1 MIKPT
6 KFLNLDSCLLNI
18 STDILIELLKTK
30 NVYYNTLYNKLYN
43 KFGSSVEYLF
53 IPSLDFLFL
62 LGKIKY
68 ISETDSL
75 ELIKWN

>member
-6 KFLNLDSCLLNI
+6 KFLNLNNCILNLC
-18 STDILIELLKTK
+18 TYILTELLK
-30 NVYYNTLYNKLYN
+30 YNSISYDNLYNKLSTE
-43 KFGSSVEYLF
+43 FGSEIKYLF

-68 ISETDSL
+68 IPETDSL
-75 ELIKWN
+75 ELIT

>member
-6 KFLNLDSCLLNI
+6 KFLNLNSCILNLC
-18 STDILIELLKTK
+18 TDILIELLK
-30 NVYYNTLYNKLYN
+30 NNSISYDSLYNKLST
-43 KFGSSVEYLF
+43 KFGSEIKYLF

-75 ELIKWN
+75 ELIK

>member
-1 MIKPT
+1 M
-6 KFLNLDSCLLNI
+6 
-18 STDILIELLKTK
+18 ELLKYNSISYDNLYTK
-30 NVYYNTLYNKLYN
+30 LST
-43 KFGSSVEYLF
+43 KFGDEIKYLF

-75 ELIKWN
+75 EVIK